1 MKRTRHTY
9 SIRVGINSGPVV
21 AGVIGT
27 KKFSYDLW
35 GDTVNV
41 ASRME
46 SHGLPESSPSFG
58 KDVCELL
65 RDQYVFEDRGEIK
78 IKGKELMKAY
88 LLKGRRETNS

>member
-1 MKRTRHTY
+1 M
-9 SIRVGINSGPVV
+9 

-46 SHGLPESSPSFG
+46 SHGLTGQIQVSESTYA
-58 KDVCELL
+58 LL
-65 RDQYVFEDRGEIK
+65 QDQYVFEDRGEIK
-78 IKGKELMKAY
+78 IKGKQLMKAY
-88 LLKGRRETNS
+88 LLKGRRETNA